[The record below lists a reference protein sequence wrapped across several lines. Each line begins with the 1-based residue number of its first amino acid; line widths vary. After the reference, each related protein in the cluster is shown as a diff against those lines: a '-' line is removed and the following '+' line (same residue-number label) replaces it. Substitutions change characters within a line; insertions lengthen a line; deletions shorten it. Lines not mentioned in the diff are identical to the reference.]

1 MKKILCL
8 LTVLALLFSLCAC
21 GKNGTNSTVSSNHSV
36 DVAYYASLG
45 QIPELDFA
53 LGANPDD
60 ILNAQKEHTDSSETD
75 DHDHSQAPGIVKQ
88 EGNLSVLLDAGTTR
102 YYYEKAKTEKGISA
116 IVCLNGAY
124 GFLKDSGVTITIE
137 QIKAAIPSASCTEKT
152 PTEDDLF
159 FLPDTSSNAK
169 VLIYT
174 FNNKYKLQF
183 FFVDGVFSAVM
194 LSDMENWTI

>member
-1 MKKILCL
+1 MKKVICL
-8 LTVLALLFSLCAC
+8 LTVFSLILCICAC

-45 QIPELDFA
+45 KIPELDFA
-53 LGANPDD
+53 LGADPDD
-60 ILNAQKEHTDSSETD
+60 ILNAKDDNEESSDSG
-75 DHDHSQAPGIVKQ
+75 DHSHTPDSIRQ
-88 EGNLSVLLDAGTTR
+88 EGNLSVMLDAGATR
-102 YYYEKAKTEKGISA
+102 YYYEKSKAEKGISA

-124 GFLKDSGVTITIE
+124 GFLKDSGVTITSE
-137 QIKAAIPSASCTEKT
+137 QIKAAIPSAECEEKT
-152 PTEDDLF
+152 PTADDLF
-159 FLPDTSSNAK
+159 FLPDTSDNAK
-169 VLIYT
+169 VLIYV

>member
-1 MKKILCL
+1 MKKAICL
-8 LTVLALLFSLCAC
+8 LMVFALILSLCAC
-21 GKNGTNSTVSSNHSV
+21 DKNGINSTASSNHSV

-45 QIPELDFA
+45 KIPELDFA
-53 LGANPDD
+53 LGADPDD
-60 ILNAQKEHTDSSETD
+60 IVNVNDDKEETSDSG
-75 DHDHSQAPGIVKQ
+75 DHSHLPDIIKQ

-102 YYYEKAKTEKGISA
+102 YYYEKAKAEKGISA

-124 GFLKDSGVTITIE
+124 GFLKDSGSTITSE
-137 QIKAAIPSASCTEKT
+137 QIKAAIPGIDCEEKT
-152 PTEDDLF
+152 PSSDDLF
-159 FLPDTSSNAK
+159 FLPVTSDNAK

-183 FFVDGVFSAVM
+183 FFIDGVFSAVM

>member
-8 LTVLALLFSLCAC
+8 LTVFALVFSLCAC
-21 GKNGTNSTVSSNHSV
+21 GDGATNSTPSSNHSV

-45 QIPELDFA
+45 KIPELDFA
-53 LGANPDD
+53 LGADPDD
-60 ILNAQKEHTDSSETD
+60 ILNAEDESEDSSESD
-75 DHDHSQAPGIVKQ
+75 DHSHTPDIIRQ

-102 YYYEKAKTEKGISA
+102 YYYEKAKSENGISA

-124 GFLKDSGVTITIE
+124 GFLKDSGVTVTSE
-137 QIKAAIPSASCTEKT
+137 QIKAAIPSVKCEEKT
-152 PTEDDLF
+152 PTADDMF
-159 FLPDTSSNAK
+159 FLPHTSDNAK
-169 VLIYT
+169 VLIYI